1 MTNHN
6 HERRRAGVLIL
17 GAGLMSALGVG
28 SLAFTATSA
37 AFSGT
42 TGTTGDFT
50 AASVEL
56 VDDDFTTNGWTATG
70 LIPGTPVT
78 DCVQVE
84 YLGDVDDLEPIR
96 LYGAFAGTLAA
107 NLNVVVSH
115 GAAGSTCAAPG
126 ALTEV
131 YNGTAAAMPADYATA
146 ADGVAVD
153 TANTTA
159 AYQFSV
165 EIDAEATNDIQGENA
180 TATFTWELQSS

>member
-1 MTNHN
+1 MVNQN
-6 HERRRAGVLIL
+6 YERRRAGALIL

-42 TGTTGDFT
+42 TGTNGDFT

-56 VDDDFTTNGWTATG
+56 DDDDFTTNGWTATG

-78 DCVQVE
+78 DCVEVE
-84 YLGDVDDLEPIR
+84 YTGDVDDLEPLR

-107 NLNVVVSH
+107 DLNVVVSH
-115 GAAGSTCAAPG
+115 GAAGGTCAEPG
-126 ALTEV
+126 VLTEV
-131 YNGTAAAMPADYATA
+131 YNGTAAAMPADYAA
-146 ADGVAVD
+146 AAEGAVVD
-153 TANTTA
+153 TTNTTA

-165 EIDAEATNDIQGENA
+165 EIDAEAANEIQGENA